1 MYAKRA
7 DCDWQVATEK
17 NSGSPWCFRNIAT
30 ATTCPEGIFDGFP
43 WDLQLRWSSRL
54 LADLFPN
61 CVLCMQ
67 VISGQL
73 PTHDCKVFAYLIPG
87 HIQHTL
93 VTHQPE
99 EQHGFRSKYRF
110 DKLFLTANV
119 FLHHATAHGIPVW
132 LESLDFSKAFDCV
145 HWPTVWNALRAQ
157 GISDHIIWMLSNL
170 CGGHSGEVRG
180 KWGSHRNCPQLS
192 KNFWRETRVCSKSS
206 CIFRSAAVG
215 YESSEARRSP
225 ERI

>member
-1 MYAKRA
+1 M
-7 DCDWQVATEK
+7 
-17 NSGSPWCFRNIAT
+17 
-30 ATTCPEGIFDGFP
+30 
-43 WDLQLRWSSRL
+43 

-99 EQHGFRSKYRF
+99 EHHGFRSKYRF
-110 DKLFLTANV
+110 DKQFLTANV

-132 LESLDFSKAFDCV
+132 LESLVFSKAFDRV
-145 HWPTVWNALRAQ
+145 HWPAVSHDMDAVESLWGPLRRSAWQ
-157 GISDHIIWMLSNL
+157 VGIS
-170 CGGHSGEVRG
+170 
-180 KWGSHRNCPQLS
+180 PQLS
-192 KNFWRETRVCSKSS
+192 AIVQKFL
-206 CIFRSAAVG
+206 A
-215 YESSEARRSP
+215 
-225 ERI
+225 